1 LNRRWLHGRPW
12 QGDLNWQQNLDVLH
26 GRGKA
31 MRAMYDNVHLTEDVN
46 ARE

>member
-1 LNRRWLHGRPW
+1 MAAHGKVISN
-12 QGDLNWQQNLDVLH
+12 GQQNLDVLH

-46 ARE
+46 ASE